1 MADKYKISPISAETW
16 AAIKNKSAFN
26 LPDRPTER
34 GMKPAEIKRA
44 LHGPITDPNASV
56 LAELARVIGD
66 ANDMLNLIYQDTSRS
81 EITVTQIE
89 GGKRIT
95 IIINDVETS
104 VDIMDGKDSDSIIPA
119 ITNEDEGKA
128 LVVEGGKLIY
138 KAIEA
143 SDSSALDELHTLI
156 GEGV

>member
-1 MADKYKISPISAETW
+1 MADKYIIPPISAETW

-34 GMKPAEIKRA
+34 GMKADEIKRA
-44 LHGPITDPNASV
+44 LHGPITDQNASV

-66 ANDMLNLIYQDTSRS
+66 ANDMLKLIYDDTSRS
-81 EITVTQIE
+81 EITVTKIE

-95 IIINDVETS
+95 IVINEVETS
-104 VDIMDGKDSDSIIPA
+104 VDIMDGKDGDSIIPA
-119 ITNEDEGKA
+119 ITDEDEGKA
-128 LVVEGGKLIY
+128 LIVEDGKLVY

-143 SDSSALDELHTLI
+143 SDSAAIAEIDALI
-156 GEGV
+156 GEVS